1 MFCEGEGVTKGS
13 GEFVVRAGVLLLA
26 GLFFAAPCAAGCAL
40 EDPQAPRTLVVAVD
54 GIPLSLIQQARELG
68 AFAEWPE
75 PVPLVSTFPSVTNI
89 AFTAMFQP
97 FDIAPARG
105 YEVKFYDLRYNKVFG
120 GSPKGYADRLFAWR
134 DVFDVTGRSVGGKLA
149 IYTGPLGAARDE
161 LEEGEKVLFS
171 SDEELLFVHVGAT
184 DAALHLKGY
193 PRIVEFLVE
202 LDAWLRQL
210 VARHRKELGRELR
223 LVLLSDHG
231 NTDEKVRRVSG
242 IRTAL
247 RDVGFEPREHLI
259 DPPDIVAVTFGIVS
273 YGALFLAEPERA
285 EVASRAVAGVEGVDF
300 ATWRAG
306 DTLVRVVSTR
316 GDADIEWQDRSDGR
330 YYRYRDTGDPL
341 EFGASREALDAE
353 GKLDGEGFAHGDD
366 WLVASIDSPYPGALR
381 RLVEA
386 GTAEFVTNHATV
398 LLSTLPGYAW
408 GLRSAHW
415 SSRLAGGKLEGT
427 HGALDRAS
435 SLGFLLTNDPGLID
449 RPAYHAADVLLP
461 FAATGVCLQ
470 AQRRDGGEVGHPNGM

>member
-1 MFCEGEGVTKGS
+1 
-13 GEFVVRAGVLLLA
+13 
-26 GLFFAAPCAAGCAL
+26 
-40 EDPQAPRTLVVAVD
+40 
-54 GIPLSLIQQARELG
+54 
-68 AFAEWPE
+68 
-75 PVPLVSTFPSVTNI
+75 
-89 AFTAMFQP
+89 
-97 FDIAPARG
+97 
-105 YEVKFYDLRYNKVFG
+105 VFG

-149 IYTGPLGAARDE
+149 IYTGPLRAARDE
-161 LEEGEKVLFS
+161 LEEGERVLFGS
-171 SDEELLFVHVGAT
+171 QEELIFVHVGAT

-193 PRIVEFLVE
+193 PQLVDFLVE
-202 LDAWLRQL
+202 LDVWLQQL
-210 VARHRKELGRELR
+210 VARHRAELGRELR

-247 RDVGFEPREHLI
+247 RDVGFETREHLI

-273 YGALFLAEPERA
+273 FGALFLAEPDRA
-285 EVASRAVAGVEGVDF
+285 EVASRAVAGVEGVDL

-306 DTLVRVVSTR
+306 DALVRVVSSR

-341 EFGASREALDAE
+341 EYGPLREQLSAE

-366 WLVASIDSPYPGALR
+366 WLVLSVDSPYPGALR
-381 RLVEA
+381 RLAEA
-386 GTAEFVTNHATV
+386 AMAEFVTNHATV

-415 SSRLAGGKLEGT
+415 SARLAGGKLEGT
-427 HGALDRAS
+427 HGALGRAS
-435 SLGFLLTNDPGLID
+435 SLGFFLTDDPGLID

-461 FAATGVCLQ
+461 FAETGACLQ
-470 AQRRDGGEVGHPNGM
+470 AQRRESDGEERSGGM